1 MLILIRL
8 FLLFLSKLSLSLLS
22 GTVLVVGYYGLGW
35 GFVLVLLGMIIAV
48 SALARSY
55 GAS

>member
-22 GTVLVVGYYGLGW
+22 GTVLVVGYYGMGW

-48 SALARSY
+48 IALARSY